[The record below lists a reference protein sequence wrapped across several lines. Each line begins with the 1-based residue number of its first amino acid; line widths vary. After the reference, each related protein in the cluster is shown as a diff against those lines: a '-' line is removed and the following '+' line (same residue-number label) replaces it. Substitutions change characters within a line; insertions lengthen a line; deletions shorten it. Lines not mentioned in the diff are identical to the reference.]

1 MRFSWKSTVAV
12 FAGILALGLTVSVSL
27 SHKVYAQS
35 STNLVLYDNF
45 DERFLSPLKW
55 NTFGACFTNN
65 GMELECVREIR
76 DENLHLA
83 HKNFGNRDTNAGFQF
98 GSANVS
104 FVNPSGIKS
113 IRSDLVVR
121 DVEEAFCAANPLFG
135 PAAHIDAT
143 FFNTGTG
150 NSSDD
155 VGGHIGFGHGFSDP
169 PGHITVFGQI
179 SQGFNYFYYLPLG
192 ETTMGR
198 PIRATLTWD
207 QTNHRFLVS
216 WTDLVTN
223 ITTDGIMPYSFPSD
237 STPATNPSK
246 VLTANTFPASCT
258 ANPTWQYIHATF
270 SNVYIGN

>member
-1 MRFSWKSTVAV
+1 MKISWKSKVAI
-12 FAGILALGLTVSVSL
+12 FAGILALGLVVFVCL

-55 NTFGACFTNN
+55 NTFSACYTDN

-76 DENLHLA
+76 DETLHLA
-83 HKNFGNRDTNAGFQF
+83 HKNFGNRDSNAGFQF
-98 GSANVS
+98 GAANVS

-113 IRSDLVVR
+113 IRSDLAVR
-121 DVEEAFCAANPLFG
+121 DVEEANCAANPLFG
-135 PAAHIDAT
+135 PAAHIDAN

-150 NSSDD
+150 NYNDD
-155 VGGHIGFGHGFSDP
+155 VGGHIGFSHGFSDP
-169 PGHITVFGQI
+169 PGQIFVFGQI
-179 SQGFNYFYYLPLG
+179 SQGNNFFFYLPLG
-192 ETTMGR
+192 QTTMGT

-207 QTNHRFLVS
+207 QPNQRFLVS

-223 ITTDGIMPYSFPSD
+223 IKTEGIMPYSFTSD

-246 VLTANTFPASCT
+246 VLTANTFVANCT